1 MFQQLAQLKQILKAP
16 NQMQM
21 LRNMVGNNPQLNGLL
36 NQLESLTPEQREKKL
51 NEVLN
56 QYGISQEQFKRFF
69 GYK

>member
-1 MFQQLAQLKQILKAP
+1 
-16 NQMQM
+16 MQM